1 MKLNNP
7 LERVREVIHS
17 GMGQTP
23 GEGRMF
29 AFINLDQLD
38 PNPFQPRHR
47 FDGQAMEELCQ
58 SIEQHGVIEPII
70 ARRKEDRYEIISGER
85 RWRACQEL
93 GLEEIPCVL
102 KAVSDSEAFQLAL
115 TENVQRNDLT
125 PIEEAEAFRRML
137 DMEIAKNQA
146 EVGEI
151 LGIRQQ
157 RVSDKLRL
165 LELPKEVQDLL
176 GDEQYQDRFTQ
187 KHGEIVGRL
196 GDSTKIR
203 AAAQKV
209 VEGELSTRE
218 TLELVERMQE
228 RKSARKQRK
237 VKAPRPLH
245 VSRSRH
251 GFTLKFSFDRR
262 RDSLQ
267 ETVEELL
274 RTVER
279 LRKEFAPE
287 DGAD

>member
-1 MKLNNP
+1 MPTMKLNNP

-23 GEGRMF
+23 VEGRMF

-38 PNPFQPRHR
+38 PNPFQPRRR
-47 FDGQAMEELCQ
+47 FNGEAMENLCR

-102 KAVSDSEAFQLAL
+102 KSVSDSEAFKIAL
-115 TENVQRNDLT
+115 TENIQRNDLT

-137 DMEIAKNQA
+137 DLEIARNQA

-176 GDEQYQDRFTQ
+176 ADEQYQDRFTQ

-196 GDSTKIR
+196 KDSSKIR
-203 AAAQKV
+203 EAAQRV
-209 VEGELSTRE
+209 IEGELSTRE
-218 TLELVERMQE
+218 TLGLIERMLKK
-228 RKSARKQRK
+228 KSTSGQKTH
-237 VKAPRPLH
+237 RPLH
-245 VSRSRH
+245 VSRGRH

-262 RDSLQ
+262 RDTLQ
-267 ETVEELL
+267 ETIAELL